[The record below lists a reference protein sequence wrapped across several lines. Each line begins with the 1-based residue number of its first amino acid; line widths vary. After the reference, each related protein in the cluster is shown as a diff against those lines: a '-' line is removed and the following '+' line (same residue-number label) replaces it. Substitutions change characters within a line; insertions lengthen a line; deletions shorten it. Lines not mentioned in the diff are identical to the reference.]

1 MFIHEAAKEAMAKD
15 TAVRRKTWKDCGWE
29 GESFYL
35 RQYKGDMPVKLLP
48 VGRCWN
54 PTPDD
59 LMADDWEVV
68 E

>member
-1 MFIHEAAKEAMAKD
+1 MFIHEAVKEAIEKN
-15 TAVRRKTWKDCGWE
+15 TVIRRKSWKNCGWK

-35 RQYKGDMPVKLLP
+35 RQSKEDTPMKLFP
-48 VGRCWN
+48 IGKYWN

-59 LMADDWEVV
+59 LMTDDWEMA

>member
-1 MFIHEAAKEAMAKD
+1 MFIQEAVKEG
-15 TAVRRKTWKDCGWE
+15 TIIRRKSWKNCGWE

-35 RQYKGDMPVKLLP
+35 RQDKEDTPVKLFP
-48 VGRCWN
+48 IGRYWY

>member
-1 MFIHEAAKEAMAKD
+1 MFIYEAVKEAMAKG
-15 TAVRRKTWKDCGWE
+15 TAARRKAWKDCGWE

-35 RQYKGDMPVKLLP
+35 RQDKGDTPVKLLP
-48 VGRCWN
+48 IGRYWN

-59 LMADDWEVV
+59 LMADDWEVI

>member
-1 MFIHEAAKEAMAKD
+1 MLIHEAAKKAAGKGEII
-15 TAVRRKTWKDCGWE
+15 RRKAWKNCGWE

-35 RQYKGDMPVKLLP
+35 KLSKEDTPMKLFP
-48 VGRCWN
+48 TGKYWN

-59 LMADDWEVV
+59 LTADDWEVV